1 MSVAKVSVRIASSR
15 AELAGHMAVRERVFV
30 KEQGFFETSDRDIWD
45 ENALHA
51 VAVDDDR
58 GVVGA
63 VRFYALDEAGLWK
76 GDRLAVLADARPLR
90 VGAHLVRFAVA
101 TAGDLGGH
109 LMLATVQVG
118 VASFFGRLGWTP
130 VGAPRGYRGAPHQ
143 RMMIELGVPAEQDPS
158 DSYGWAYDTL
168 STKRP

>member
-1 MSVAKVSVRIASSR
+1 
-15 AELAGHMAVRERVFV
+15 MAVRQRVFV
-30 KEQGFFETSDRDIWD
+30 EEQGFFETTDRDIWD

-63 VRFYALDEAGLWK
+63 VRFYGLDEAGLWK

-109 LMLATVQVG
+109 LMLATVQVA
-118 VASFFGRLGWTP
+118 VAPFFGRLGWTP
-130 VGAPRGYRGAPHQ
+130 VGASRAYRGAPHQ
-143 RMMIELGVPAEQDPS
+143 RMMIELGAPPADPDAS
-158 DSYGWAYDTL
+158 SAYGWAYDAL
-168 STKRP
+168 PD